1 MTRPV
6 RHVHIRTQGAAM
18 DIAQR
23 AGREWTADEFLV
35 TDQHEFGD
43 AWRYELVDG
52 EVVAAAAPSP
62 EHAAILSGLTI
73 AIGVRL
79 RGRSDGCRPESGSGA
94 VPRSR
99 QRNTAR
105 IPDAII
111 RCGEH
116 PRVLFEVVSPSEIR
130 AWRARDRKRSDLQIV
145 DGVEEIVE
153 LYQDE
158 MAAHIYRRNTDDTW
172 SFFVAGG
179 AEANLDLRS
188 VGISVPLGEIYE
200 FALLPERPG
209 EGS

>member
-1 MTRPV
+1 
-6 RHVHIRTQGAAM
+6 M

-23 AGREWTADEFLV
+23 ADREWTADEFLV

-62 EHAAILSGLTI
+62 EHAAILSGL
-73 AIGVRL
+73 IGALVVRL
-79 RGRSDGCRPESGSGA
+79 RGHEGCRPESGSGA
-94 VPRSR
+94 VPRTR

-105 IPDAII
+105 IPDAGI

-116 PRVLFEVVSPSEIR
+116 LRVVFEVVSPSEIR
-130 AWRARDRKRSDLQIV
+130 AWRARDRKRGDLQIV
-145 DGVEEIVE
+145 EGVEEIVE

-158 MAAHIYRRNTDDTW
+158 MAAHIYRRNADESW
-172 SFFVAGG
+172 SFNVAGG

-188 VGISVPLGEIYE
+188 VGISVPLAEIYE

-209 EGS
+209 EGV